1 MADNVTLTAAD
12 ISGLQSAKYIALNRL
27 STNQFLFDD
36 HDISPLIGD
45 NSTGIKVYA
54 SSQVNSSM
62 GNNSGKNN
70 QFVFDYSKL
79 NLSTNPVITAT
90 LSAENDLSAY
100 NPKVTVINVSPSG
113 CTVIVNMSN
122 IPSGKSNFA
131 VRCHLI
137 AIGYA

>member
-1 MADNVTLTAAD
+1 MADNITLTAAD
-12 ISGLQSAKYIALNRL
+12 ISGLQSAKYIALHRL
-27 STNQFLFDD
+27 NTNQFLFDGNGT
-36 HDISPLIGD
+36 SPLIGD

-62 GNNSGKNN
+62 GNNSGKTN
-70 QFVFDYSKL
+70 QFVFDYSGL
-79 NLSTNPVITAT
+79 SLSTNPVITAT

-100 NPKVTVINVSPSG
+100 NPKITVINVSPSG

-122 IPSGKSNFA
+122 ISSGKSVSARLN
-131 VRCHLI
+131 LI